1 MPLNSSLRSRCLEV
15 VGARKNGSFLRPLLP
30 STCYAGYIYWPVAQS
45 LFFCSK
51 RLCRAHA
58 QTNEAKG
65 SFAKI
70 VGEKEHLLHIYSQ
83 LYLHELFH
91 AFRCQTVTSKQ
102 SPWITCKESK
112 NTYIKI
118 IPYRSLDLN
127 CNLRLFYSE
136 PWAISQAMHSTS
148 VSIMQCK
155 FTISFTIV
163 SRVVMKVGE
172 LQRPMSLFCFFALSS
187 DSGSAHFQTIMA

>member
-1 MPLNSSLRSRCLEV
+1 MPLNSSPRSRRLDV
-15 VGARKNGSFLRPLLP
+15 VGAGKNGSFLRRLLP
-30 STCYAGYIYWPVAQS
+30 CTCYAGYSYWPVAQS
-45 LFFCSK
+45 LFFFFSSK

-58 QTNEAKG
+58 QRNEAKG

-70 VGEKEHLLHIYSQ
+70 VGKKEHLLHIYLQ
-83 LYLHELFH
+83 FYLHELFH

-127 CNLRLFYSE
+127 CNLWLFYSE
-136 PWAISQAMHSTS
+136 LSVTSQAMHSTS

-163 SRVVMKVGE
+163 SRGGWLWKSASFKDRC
-172 LQRPMSLFCFFALSS
+172 LCFHFCLV
-187 DSGSAHFQTIMA
+187 TW